1 MRLTTAMTA
10 ATPMTTPIS
19 VSTLRSLWAQR
30 LPVAIPTASVRLI
43 VDARAMSD
51 EGTLVPHPNIRAAQR
66 SNYGRKQ
73 QIGQKTGVLNGRKQ
87 TKYRAAGM
95 NAARKELQR
104 YRRSSLL
111 TIDRKG
117 RARRSVLPEMTV
129 DARTR
134 NGR

>member
-30 LPVAIPTASVRLI
+30 LPVAIPTAS
-43 VDARAMSD
+43 RAMSR
-51 EGTLVPHPNIRAAQR
+51 EGTLIPHRNIRAAQR

-134 NGR
+134 NGRRREP